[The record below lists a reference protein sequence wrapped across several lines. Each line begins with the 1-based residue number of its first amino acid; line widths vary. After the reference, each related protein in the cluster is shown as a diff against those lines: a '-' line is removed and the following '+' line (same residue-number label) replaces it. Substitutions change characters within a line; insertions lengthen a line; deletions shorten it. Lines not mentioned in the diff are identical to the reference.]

1 MSLGSSIAMIC
12 VAACCLPL
20 GCGSK
25 PAEVTGTVTYNGQP
39 VESGSVS
46 FRPQGAGTGFGAQ
59 IVDGKYTATKIY
71 PGKMLALIRGANK
84 SVVPLTHE
92 ESDRLAAEARA
103 SGKPLA
109 GSAEY
114 IPEDAQ
120 GNKQVVDITGG
131 QQTLDFAITGPPRK

>member
-1 MSLGSSIAMIC
+1 MPLRSSIAMLC
-12 VAACCLPL
+12 VGACLTSL
-20 GCGSK
+20 GCSSK
-25 PAEVTGTVTYNGQP
+25 PPEVTGTVTYNGQP

-46 FRPQGAGTGFGAQ
+46 FRPQGAGTGFGAP

-71 PGKMLALIRGANK
+71 PGKMSALIRGVNAATA
-84 SVVPLTHE
+84 PLSHE

-109 GSAEY
+109 GPAEY

-120 GNKQVVDITGG
+120 GNNQSVEITGQ
-131 QQTLDFAITGPPRK
+131 QQTLDFAITGPPRT